1 VPLFENHFRQTL
13 TETKLAM
20 KTLITALMLVFALA
34 SGISLITL
42 AFRTDFREP
51 AAGIGDW
58 PTWNRVG
65 RN

>member
-1 VPLFENHFRQTL
+1 
-13 TETKLAM
+13 M
-20 KTLITALMLVFALA
+20 KTFITALMLVFALA
-34 SGISLITL
+34 SGIFLITV

-58 PTWNRVG
+58 TMWKHVG